1 MKHLGQDLVTQFTQ
15 GNTRAFTTIY
25 NIYYPRLFN
34 FAKRMVENRQEAQDI
49 TAETF
54 VKLWRLHQ
62 NFSTHEKIRAFLFV
76 TARNACYDVLKYNA
90 KESSQQKELVHQ
102 LLPETDN
109 VILRDEIKADVL
121 DHIYTEIEKLPQQCK
136 AVFTLSYLEGRKN
149 SEVAELLKI
158 TDKTVRNQKVL
169 AKKLLRV
176 ALFDH
181 LRVVSILLC
190 FMPASL
196 I

>member
-1 MKHLGQDLVTQFTQ
+1 MTHLGQDLVTQFTQ
-15 GNTRAFTTIY
+15 GDTRAFTTIY

-34 FAKRMVENRQEAQDI
+34 FVKRMVDNRQEAQDI

-54 VKLWRLHQ
+54 VKLWRLHP
-62 NFSTHEKIRAFLFV
+62 NFSTTDKIRAFLFV
-76 TARNACYDVLKYNA
+76 TARNACYDFLKYNA
-90 KESSQQKELVHQ
+90 RENSQQKELLHQ
-102 LLPETDN
+102 LLPETDT
-109 VILRDEIKADVL
+109 VVLRDEIKADVL
-121 DHIYTEIEKLPQQCK
+121 DHIYTAIEQLPQQCK

-149 SEVAELLKI
+149 NEIAELLHI

-181 LRVVSILLC
+181 LRVVSLLLWM
-190 FMPASL
+190 MPAGL
-196 I
+196 L

>member
-15 GNTRAFTTIY
+15 GDTRAFTTIY

-34 FAKRMVENRQEAQDI
+34 FVKHLMSDRQEAQDI

-54 VKLWRLHQ
+54 VKLWRLHP
-62 NFSTHEKIRAFLFV
+62 NFSSQEKIRAFLFV
-76 TARNACYDVLKYNA
+76 TARNACYDALKNNA
-90 KESSQQKELVHQ
+90 RETNQQKELIIHQ

-109 VILRDEIKADVL
+109 VILREEIKADVL
-121 DHIYTEIEKLPQQCK
+121 DYIYSEIEKLPQQCK

-149 SEVAELLKI
+149 NEIAELLQI

-176 ALFDH
+176 ALVDH
-181 LRVVSILLC
+181 LKIVSLLLS
-190 FMPASL
+190 FLSASW
-196 I
+196 

>member
-1 MKHLGQDLVTQFTQ
+1 MKHVGQDLVTQFTQ
-15 GNTRAFTTIY
+15 GNTRAFTAIY
-25 NIYYPRLFN
+25 NTYYPRLFN
-34 FAKRMVENRQEAQDI
+34 FAKRMVDNRQEAQDI

-54 VKLWRLHQ
+54 VKLWRLHA
-62 NFSTHEKIRAFLFV
+62 NFSTPDKIRAFLFV
-76 TARNACYDVLKYNA
+76 TARNACYDYLKYNA
-90 KESSQQKELVHQ
+90 RENNQQKELIHH
-102 LLPETDN
+102 LLPETDQ
-109 VILRDEIKADVL
+109 VMLRDEIKADVL

-149 SEVAELLKI
+149 NEIAELLQI

-181 LRVVSILLC
+181 LRIV
-190 FMPASL
+190 SL
-196 I
+196 IICFLPVGW

>member
-34 FAKRMVENRQEAQDI
+34 FVKRLVDNRQEAQDI

-62 NFSTHEKIRAFLFV
+62 NFPTHDNIRAFLFV
-76 TARNACYDVLKYNA
+76 TARNACYDYLKYNA
-90 KESSQQKELVHQ
+90 RENSQQKELLHQ
-102 LLPETDN
+102 LLPDTDN
-109 VILRDEIKADVL
+109 VVLRDEIKADVL

-149 SEVAELLKI
+149 NEIAELLHI

-181 LRVVSILLC
+181 LRIVSVLLS
-190 FMPASL
+190 FMPAGL
-196 I
+196 L